1 MNITLHELQDER
13 QRLTKDFDE
22 LKNKIQKVE
31 VDLGAM
37 KGNLNAINGAVQFA
51 TNLMHVNRDEV
62 LPVALYTEDEPALV
76 SPAYKTFEV
85 IDEEELLPEFED

>member
-37 KGNLNAINGAVQFA
+37 KGNLNAINGAVQFVTNLINMA
-51 TNLMHVNRDEV
+51 TNKEV
-62 LPVALYTEDEPALV
+62 VLKKVKK
-76 SPAYKTFEV
+76 KTNEK
-85 IDEEELLPEFED
+85 I

>member
-1 MNITLHELQDER
+1 LENIMNITLHELQDER

-51 TNLMHVNRDEV
+51 TNLINIATNKEV
-62 LPVALYTEDEPALV
+62 VLKKVKK
-76 SPAYKTFEV
+76 KTNEK
-85 IDEEELLPEFED
+85 I

>member
-51 TNLMHVNRDEV
+51 TNLINIATNKEV
-62 LPVALYTEDEPALV
+62 VLKKVKK
-76 SPAYKTFEV
+76 KTNEKNLN
-85 IDEEELLPEFED
+85 LL

>member
-51 TNLMHVNRDEV
+51 TNLINIATNKEV
-62 LPVALYTEDEPALV
+62 VLKKVKR
-76 SPAYKTFEV
+76 KTNEK
-85 IDEEELLPEFED
+85 I

>member
-51 TNLMHVNRDEV
+51 TNLINIATNKEV
-62 LPVALYTEDEPALV
+62 VLKKVKK
-76 SPAYKTFEV
+76 KTNEK
-85 IDEEELLPEFED
+85 I